1 MVRDLLAGFAPFPW
15 VRQLDVSA
23 FERVNASYVSEVG
36 QQRHDDMVW
45 RLKLG
50 GDWIY
55 VYLLLEFQSHSERWM
70 ALRMQVYV
78 GLLLQDLV
86 KRHQLTVQGMLPPV
100 LPLVLYS
107 GDQPWRAAIALSSL
121 MLSPPEGLQ
130 DLQPEQKYLLIDQ
143 NSYQPG
149 ILAEQTNLVA
159 AIFRLQRWRSTE
171 DILDVIT
178 KLAAW
183 LKHGKNATLR
193 TSLSHWIVA
202 CLKRQRVDADIPMVD
217 DLLEVKAMY
226 NQKFK
231 TFEEE
236 WEYEAV
242 EKGRLQGRLQGRIQG
257 RIEADRER
265 LLFLLNNRFPDVP
278 VAAQQRITAASASEL
293 DGWFKRFLRV
303 NTLEELFKP
312 D

>member
-1 MVRDLLAGFAPFPW
+1 MASAHDSAYKQLFAHPEMVRDLLAGFAPFPW

-23 FERVNASYVSEVG
+23 FERVNASYVSEIG
-36 QQRHDDMVW
+36 PQRHDDMVW

-55 VYLLLEFQSHSERWM
+55 VYLLLAFQSHSERWM

-86 KRHQLTVQGMLPPV
+86 KQHQLTVQGMLPPV

-107 GDQPWRAAIALSSL
+107 GDQPWRAATALSSL

-149 ILAEQTNLVA
+149 ILAEQANLVA

-178 KLAAW
+178 KLAA
-183 LKHGKNATLR
+183 
-193 TSLSHWIVA
+193 
-202 CLKRQRVDADIPMVD
+202 
-217 DLLEVKAMY
+217 
-226 NQKFK
+226 
-231 TFEEE
+231 
-236 WEYEAV
+236 
-242 EKGRLQGRLQGRIQG
+242 
-257 RIEADRER
+257 
-265 LLFLLNNRFPDVP
+265 
-278 VAAQQRITAASASEL
+278 
-293 DGWFKRFLRV
+293 
-303 NTLEELFKP
+303 
-312 D
+312 